1 MGMQGICRTEA
12 LWLGA
17 LVHRSS
23 HTCEWG
29 CPIEQSPLMLLVLA
43 RLIPVTGF
51 CKQKHGCKATGRS
64 AYLRDV
70 GRKKSSSG
78 NLHVAENAE
87 LVVTACLCRE
97 EKKRWRR
104 SLQSVFSE
112 LKYILFLIA
121 QSFVPRKEQKNK
133 KHGAGCDSSSSDS
146 PQAMCCLGSVN
157 QHGQSCAAGLR
168 CGRLWLPCAGSSAL
182 HPKSCHRSGH
192 ELPPVEEEKWVRA
205 HVFRTEKQPFTLV
218 RISCYLLVGSNRYS
232 CYFYYQPRPQ
242 GGKVAKIGYSTKTWL
257 NFFSTLSA
265 SSLIWDRKSL
275 V

>member
-121 QSFVPRKEQKNK
+121 QSFVPRKEQKTKNTVQVVIPAVLTRPRPCASWALWTSMARAVLQGW
-133 KHGAGCDSSSSDS
+133 GAGGCDSLVLVAQHCTLNHATG
-146 PQAMCCLGSVN
+146 QAM
-157 QHGQSCAAGLR
+157 
-168 CGRLWLPCAGSSAL
+168 SSL
-182 HPKSCHRSGH
+182 LLKRRSGF
-192 ELPPVEEEKWVRA
+192 ELM
-205 HVFRTEKQPFTLV
+205 
-218 RISCYLLVGSNRYS
+218 YLELRSS
-232 CYFYYQPRPQ
+232 LLP
-242 GGKVAKIGYSTKTWL
+242 
-257 NFFSTLSA
+257 LSA
-265 SSLIWDRKSL
+265 SVAIFWLDQTDIHVTSITSHVHRGEKLLKLGIVPKRDWIFSVHYLPVLWFGTGK

>member
-29 CPIEQSPLMLLVLA
+29 CPIEQSPSMLLVLA

-64 AYLRDV
+64 AYVRDV

-121 QSFVPRKEQKNK
+121 QSFVPRKEQKTKNTVQVVIP
-133 KHGAGCDSSSSDS
+133 AVLTR
-146 PQAMCCLGSVN
+146 PRP
-157 QHGQSCAAGLR
+157 CAAWA
-168 CGRLWLPCAGSSAL
+168 LWTSMARA
-182 HPKSCHRSGH
+182 
-192 ELPPVEEEKWVRA
+192 EVREA
-205 HVFRTEKQPFTLV
+205 VTPL
-218 RISCYLLVGSNRYS
+218 C
-232 CYFYYQPRPQ
+232 
-242 GGKVAKIGYSTKTWL
+242 W
-257 NFFSTLSA
+257 
-265 SSLIWDRKSL
+265 
-275 V
+275 

>member
-64 AYLRDV
+64 AYVRDV

-97 EKKRWRR
+97 EKKGEGVVFR
-104 SLQSVFSE
+104 VFS
-112 LKYILFLIA
+112 
-121 QSFVPRKEQKNK
+121 
-133 KHGAGCDSSSSDS
+133 
-146 PQAMCCLGSVN
+146 
-157 QHGQSCAAGLR
+157 
-168 CGRLWLPCAGSSAL
+168 
-182 HPKSCHRSGH
+182 
-192 ELPPVEEEKWVRA
+192 
-205 HVFRTEKQPFTLV
+205 
-218 RISCYLLVGSNRYS
+218 
-232 CYFYYQPRPQ
+232 
-242 GGKVAKIGYSTKTWL
+242 L
-257 NFFSTLSA
+257 N
-265 SSLIWDRKSL
+265 
-275 V
+275 